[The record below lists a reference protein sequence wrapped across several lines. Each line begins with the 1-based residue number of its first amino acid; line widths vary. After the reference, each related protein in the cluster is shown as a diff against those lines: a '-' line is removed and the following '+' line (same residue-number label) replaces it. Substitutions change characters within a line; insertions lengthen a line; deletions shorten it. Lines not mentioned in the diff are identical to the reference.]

1 MRGATAAPDGLG
13 ARRAR
18 LAVALLVTVALG
30 LATTRLEGTAPDLLG
45 DGLYAVLVYLLLA
58 LAAPR
63 VRPRALGA
71 GAFAWCAA
79 VELAQLTSVPA
90 QLVDAWAPVR
100 YLLGTTFAPV
110 DLVAYLAGAV
120 LAGVLHA
127 RLDPVPGAV
136 PTVGSGPVR
145 GSVPDARSDSTP
157 EAGSGP
163 VGGSVPEVG
172 SDPVSGRVPEV
183 GSDPGSGPVPE
194 VGSGAR
200 RPSRTTPDGAS

>member
-1 MRGATAAPDGLG
+1 MIGRAGGRTRGVRGATAAPDGLG

-30 LATTRLEGTAPDLLG
+30 LATTRLKGTAPDLLG

-58 LAAPR
+58 LVAPR
-63 VRPRALGA
+63 VRPRTLGA

-90 QLVDAWAPVR
+90 ELVDAWAPFR

-110 DLVAYLAGAV
+110 DLVAYLAGAA
-120 LAGVLHA
+120 LAAVLHA
-127 RLDPVPGAV
+127 RLDPVPGPAPEVESV
-136 PTVGSGPVR
+136 PVGGPVPEA
-145 GSVPDARSDSTP
+145 GSDSTP

-163 VGGSVPEVG
+163 VGG
-172 SDPVSGRVPEV
+172 RVPEV
-183 GSDPGSGPVPE
+183 GSGPVGGRVPE
-194 VGSGAR
+194 AGSGAR